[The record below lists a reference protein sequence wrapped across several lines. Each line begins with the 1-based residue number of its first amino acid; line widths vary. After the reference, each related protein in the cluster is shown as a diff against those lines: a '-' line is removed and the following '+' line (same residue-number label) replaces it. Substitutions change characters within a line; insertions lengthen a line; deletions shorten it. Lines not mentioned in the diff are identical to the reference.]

1 METSEYSLIERL
13 IGYAILGFVGTLGIV
28 AAILAPI
35 LVVLKIMETPL
46 MNFVVGGG
54 TIVVLLTL
62 GYLYSCFLKY
72 IERKGAEKYRKQYQK
87 EQAEMAQNWITRG
100 VTTVE
105 WPYIPDEEVKSIVKE
120 YAQAHDYGMDD
131 SFSFSAVLERLKENI
146 YSTTEEHEDE
156 AKEDYL
162 LAFMNRYNLR
172 KEDTI
177 KYWW

>member
-13 IGYAILGFVGTLGIV
+13 VGYAILGFVGTLGIV

-54 TIVVLLTL
+54 TIAVLLTL
-62 GYLYSCFLKY
+62 GYLYSCVLKY

-105 WPYIPDEEVKSIVKE
+105 WPYIPDEKVKSLIQE
-120 YAQAHDYGMDD
+120 YAEQYEIREDSTMDFEQVSEYLLSKD
-131 SFSFSAVLERLKENI
+131 QETGEDRNQVLMDFM
-146 YSTTEEHEDE
+146 TEHELE
-156 AKEDYL
+156 L
-162 LAFMNRYNLR
+162 N
-172 KEDTI
+172 DTI